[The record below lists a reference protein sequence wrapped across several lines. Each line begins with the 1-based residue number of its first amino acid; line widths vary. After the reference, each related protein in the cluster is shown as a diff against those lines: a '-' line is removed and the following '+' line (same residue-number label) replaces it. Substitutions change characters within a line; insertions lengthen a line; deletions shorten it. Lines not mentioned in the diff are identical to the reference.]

1 MNLINVEK
9 LGKKFG
15 DKVLF
20 QELSFGI
27 EKGERTGLIAPN
39 GTGKSTLLKI
49 LAGIETPDSGQ
60 VTTKNNIQVAL
71 LEQEPHFDPE
81 ATLINTLFSIETPI
95 GNALIHYKSSLAN
108 DDKDALSH
116 SFQLMEDANAWDY
129 ESQAE
134 QVLSKLKINNLN
146 VQIKTLSGGQKR
158 RLALAK
164 LLLSDADLL
173 LMDEP
178 TNHLDIEMIEWL
190 EKYLTGNNKSLLLI
204 THDRYFLDNVC
215 NRILEID
222 QHKLYFYQGNYNY
235 FLEKRQERYE
245 QAAASLA
252 KNKNIFKRELEWIR
266 KQPKA
271 RTTKSQS
278 RIDAFDVLSE
288 KAKSK
293 IEERQLALGKSMRRL
308 GNKVIEAHK
317 LGMKFEGQEWL
328 FRNFDYHFIPGER
341 VGIIGNNGSGKS
353 TLIKTLCG
361 YIKPSEGHI
370 EIGETITIG
379 YFGQEGL
386 QWKQGQKIIDLVEAI
401 ADTFTTDQGSTI
413 TPAKL
418 LETFLFPSYTHY
430 TPIENLSGGEKRRLN
445 LMLTLL
451 KEPNLLILDEPTNDL
466 DLLTLNVLE
475 DYLSVYP
482 GTLIIISHDRYFMD
496 KLVDHVFVFEGTETL
511 KDFPGNYTQYRLW
524 AKEKEKDLLQEK
536 KSQENLPKKQIIIP
550 PKEIIPQV
558 KLTYKEKLLLE
569 QLPFQIQT
577 KEEEKVLLTKAL
589 AEAGNNY
596 TEMEKVSEKL
606 NKIIAELNELELKW
620 LELSERC

>member
-60 VTTKNNIQVAL
+60 VTTKNNVQVAL
-71 LEQEPHFDPE
+71 LEQEPHFDPD

-108 DDKDALSH
+108 DDKDALTH

-293 IEERQLALGKSMRRL
+293 IEDRQLALGKSMRRL

-317 LGMKFEGQEWL
+317 LGMKFENQEWL

-361 YIKPSEGHI
+361 YIKPAEGHI

-475 DYLSVYP
+475 DYLSMYP

-496 KLVDHVFVFEGTETL
+496 KLVDHVFVFEGTENI

-536 KSQENLPKKQIIIP
+536 KSQENLPKKQAVIA
-550 PKEIIPQV
+550 PKEIVVQV

-569 QLPFQIQT
+569 QLPIEIQS
-577 KEEEKVLLTKAL
+577 KEQEKVLLTEAL

-596 TEMEKVSEKL
+596 TEIEKVSVKL

>member
-60 VTTKNNIQVAL
+60 VTTKNNVQVAL
-71 LEQEPHFDPE
+71 LEQEPHFDPD

-108 DDKDALSH
+108 DDKGALTH

-293 IEERQLALGKSMRRL
+293 IEDRQLALGKSMRRL

-317 LGMKFEGQEWL
+317 LGMKFENQEWL

-361 YIKPSEGHI
+361 YIKPAEGHI

-475 DYLSVYP
+475 DYLSMYP

-496 KLVDHVFVFEGTETL
+496 KLVDHVFVFEGTENI

-536 KSQENLPKKQIIIP
+536 KSQENLPKKQAVIA
-550 PKEIIPQV
+550 PKEIVAQV

-569 QLPFQIQT
+569 QLPIEIQS
-577 KEEEKVLLTKAL
+577 KEQEKVLLTEAL

-596 TEMEKVSEKL
+596 TEIEKVSEKL

>member
-60 VTTKNNIQVAL
+60 VTTKNNVQVAL
-71 LEQEPHFDPE
+71 LEQEPHFDPD

-108 DDKDALSH
+108 DDKDALTH

-293 IEERQLALGKSMRRL
+293 IEDRQLALGKSMRRL

-317 LGMKFEGQEWL
+317 LGMKFENQEWL

-361 YIKPSEGHI
+361 YIKPAEGHI

-475 DYLSVYP
+475 DYLSMYP

-496 KLVDHVFVFEGTETL
+496 KLVDHVFVFEGTENI

-536 KSQENLPKKQIIIP
+536 KSQENLPKKQAVIA
-550 PKEIIPQV
+550 PKEIVAQV

-569 QLPFQIQT
+569 QLPIEIQS
-577 KEEEKVLLTKAL
+577 KEQEKVLLTEAL

-596 TEMEKVSEKL
+596 TEIEKVSEKL

>member
-60 VTTKNNIQVAL
+60 VTTKNNVQVAL
-71 LEQEPHFDPE
+71 LEQEPHFDPD

-108 DDKDALSH
+108 DDKDALTH

-288 KAKSK
+288 KAKNK

-317 LGMKFEGQEWL
+317 LGMKFENQEWL

-361 YIKPSEGHI
+361 YIKPAEGHI

-475 DYLSVYP
+475 DYLSMYP

-496 KLVDHVFVFEGTETL
+496 KLVDHVFVFEGTENI

-536 KSQENLPKKQIIIP
+536 KSQENLPKKQAVIA
-550 PKEIIPQV
+550 PKEIVAQV

-569 QLPFQIQT
+569 QLPLEIQS
-577 KEEEKVLLTKAL
+577 KEQEKVLLTEAL

-596 TEMEKVSEKL
+596 TEIEKVSEKL

>member
-60 VTTKNNIQVAL
+60 VTTKNNVQVAL
-71 LEQEPHFDPE
+71 LEQEPHFDPD

-108 DDKDALSH
+108 DDKDALTH

-293 IEERQLALGKSMRRL
+293 IEDRQLALGKSMRRL

-317 LGMKFEGQEWL
+317 LGMKFENQEWL
-328 FRNFDYHFIPGER
+328 FRNFNYHFIPGER

-361 YIKPSEGHI
+361 YIKPAEGHI

-475 DYLSVYP
+475 DYLSMYP

-496 KLVDHVFVFEGTETL
+496 KLVDHVFVFEGTENI

-536 KSQENLPKKQIIIP
+536 KSQENIPKKQAVIA
-550 PKEIIPQV
+550 PKEIVAQV

-569 QLPFQIQT
+569 QLPIEIQS
-577 KEEEKVLLTKAL
+577 KEQEKVLLTEAL

-596 TEMEKVSEKL
+596 TEIEKVSVKL